1 MEQLPNDNHPKKK
14 KILGYA
20 ITLVVGLAFAFI
32 IMLSKG
38 IFKKESS
45 IEIFHILTDSF
56 FVPGVCI
63 FGFGL
68 LVVASN
74 GGTFDMMTYGLIKFF
89 SFFKRDLKSEK
100 YKTFQ
105 EYRLARHET
114 SSEFLHLVIVGLF
127 LIALSLIFLA
137 CYYNV
142 K

>member
-1 MEQLPNDNHPKKK
+1 MSKAKYTDVLNSREADISVFYKTVVDLKLPMQVFLPDN
-14 KILGYA
+14 
-20 ITLVVGLAFAFI
+20 F
-32 IMLSKG
+32 
-38 IFKKESS
+38 
-45 IEIFHILTDSF
+45 
-56 FVPGVCI
+56 
-63 FGFGL
+63 
-68 LVVASN
+68 N
-74 GGTFDMMTYGLIKFF
+74 
-89 SFFKRDLKSEK
+89 KSEK